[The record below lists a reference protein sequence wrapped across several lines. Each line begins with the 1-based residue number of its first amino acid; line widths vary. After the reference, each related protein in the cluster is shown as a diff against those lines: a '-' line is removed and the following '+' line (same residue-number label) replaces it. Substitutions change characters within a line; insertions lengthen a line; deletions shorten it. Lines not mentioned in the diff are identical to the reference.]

1 MCNKLGK
8 LALTLLL
15 IIFSVHYVVFAQ
27 ETTPD
32 PKKETNEL
40 KPDKKALHDM
50 MGKTLL
56 QGQSPASFQ
65 FDVRDVEFEIGD
77 NPVRGSDSAPLV
89 MVEFSDFS
97 CHFCTRHTR
106 ETYPEIYKKYISTGK
121 LRYVIIDDPLPDDI
135 MSMKAAEAAYCADE
149 QGKFWEM
156 HDEMMFDPESLNDL
170 SPIESLIDIDIK
182 KFESCVESKKY
193 ADKIAANISLA
204 FRLKISSVPRFIIA
218 SSDPDNPQK
227 VKGISYIRGAQPFAI
242 FQQEIDKALAGDR

>member
-218 SSDPDNPQK
+218 SSDPDK
-227 VKGISYIRGAQPFAI
+227 ISQRMSASDEQLYQAAGASDCPR
-242 FQQEIDKALAGDR
+242 KSRSP